1 MSQKR
6 VEDAQQFM
14 KLESRFSKIV
24 IDNSF
29 FNRQLDID
37 FLTLK

>member
-24 IDNSF
+24 IDTA
-29 FNRQLDID
+29 FNYR
-37 FLTLK
+37 